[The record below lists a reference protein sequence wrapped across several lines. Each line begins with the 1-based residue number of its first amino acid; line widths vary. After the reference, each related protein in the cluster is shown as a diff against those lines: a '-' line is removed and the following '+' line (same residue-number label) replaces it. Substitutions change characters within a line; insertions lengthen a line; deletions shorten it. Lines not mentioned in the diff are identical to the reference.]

1 MAKVVLK
8 DLQKKKKYPHLEL
21 NLQGKILGEAG
32 FKRVFGMQLAPKG
45 KVS

>member
-1 MAKVVLK
+1 MTKVVLK

-32 FKRVFGMQLAPKG
+32 FKRVFGTHFPQ
-45 KVS
+45 